1 MEMKKKKYM
10 IKLRRETV
18 KDGGIE
24 IKTGTLICT
33 NNVIGKEKKIEG
45 GLREMGSEK
54 VKQIEGK
61 RRELKEKKKRGRETK
76 KKKEEKDTEQEKVI
90 RIDMNMRKNRENGK
104 GERNAGI
111 KTPLDTKKEV

>member
-1 MEMKKKKYM
+1 MKKKKDM

-18 KDGGIE
+18 KEGGIE

-33 NNVIGKEKKIEG
+33 NNGTGKEKKIEG

-61 RRELKEKKKRGRETK
+61 RRELKEEKKRGTK

-90 RIDMNMRKNRENGK
+90 GINMNMRKNREKGK

-111 KTPLDTKKEV
+111 KTTLGTKKEV